1 MTKLFE
7 TNSIDTILEACV
19 ANAEWFFADAEEIGS
34 SDVSACVRA
43 VFNDLGLDIND
54 VTPVEVQMI
63 RNGVNNAINGLET
76 GYVW

>member
-1 MTKLFE
+1 MKLFE
-7 TNSIDTILEACV
+7 NNSIDTILEVCV

-43 VFNDLGLDIND
+43 CVGDLGLTIDELTDTEIK
-54 VTPVEVQMI
+54 ML